1 MSSGAVSSV
10 SAGTIQHHTPTRDP
24 IDCDTREDGTVFIV
38 TDDAVHRTLP
48 GTRLERL
55 GPLPLRLAAGRPY
68 IAGGTQGDVHL
79 VRGDGPNDRD
89 PYACDASP
97 AELRAHGQAAWR
109 CARVP
114 DVGQLRDVVAV
125 SGPNGEPELW
135 LASFSGGVLHRVD
148 GDWRS
153 VDALRPLQQRATNAL
168 ARSPT
173 GGVWVAGFGFVV
185 RLAPVGGQWQIVEEL
200 SGWHGVEGDVRAP
213 WEEPNGTVW
222 LASWRGVTRVPPA
235 ARSRSPT
242 SPSARLITLRVD
254 GDTMPATDAVLPPD
268 HRAIEVEFTAGVL
281 RDPHRARY
289 RTRLDDV
296 DWTETPEPVL
306 RIARVPAGDHV
317 VEVAASLDGL
327 QWGEPYRLE
336 FRVERA
342 WYARAWVFATG
353 AALLLALALV
363 AHRLRTAHLI
373 GLERQRT
380 SIAMDLHDELG
391 AGLGSLGILGGVVA
405 QGTAPS
411 SAQRQMG
418 DIIARTAAELGESL
432 HDIVYSL
439 RTGEARVEHLA
450 EQVVSRGRTLFAG
463 NGVHFTAHLAAPT
476 NNGGVAPSVSR
487 HAYRIAV
494 EALHNA
500 ARHANA
506 ANIEVGLATNGRNGR
521 LRLWVEDDGRGID
534 QDALSEP
541 GGMGLI
547 TMRRRAEAIGGTLTI
562 ESPAGS
568 GTRITLDFDPHG
580 RREHLS
586 WWRARRVPMQRGAK
600 RRG

>member
-1 MSSGAVSSV
+1 
-10 SAGTIQHHTPTRDP
+10 
-24 IDCDTREDGTVFIV
+24 
-38 TDDAVHRTLP
+38 
-48 GTRLERL
+48 
-55 GPLPLRLAAGRPY
+55 
-68 IAGGTQGDVHL
+68 
-79 VRGDGPNDRD
+79 
-89 PYACDASP
+89 
-97 AELRAHGQAAWR
+97 
-109 CARVP
+109 
-114 DVGQLRDVVAV
+114 
-125 SGPNGEPELW
+125 
-135 LASFSGGVLHRVD
+135 
-148 GDWRS
+148 
-153 VDALRPLQQRATNAL
+153 
-168 ARSPT
+168 
-173 GGVWVAGFGFVV
+173 
-185 RLAPVGGQWQIVEEL
+185 
-200 SGWHGVEGDVRAP
+200 
-213 WEEPNGTVW
+213 
-222 LASWRGVTRVPPA
+222 
-235 ARSRSPT
+235 
-242 SPSARLITLRVD
+242 
-254 GDTMPATDAVLPPD
+254 MPATDAVLPPD